1 MEVIQM
7 ATHIISER
15 TTVIPTTRESYKAYQ
30 LLKVAFIAAPLI
42 AGADK
47 FLNILVHWEIYLSPV
62 ISQMISANVFMK
74 FVGVIEIA
82 AAMLVALNPRI
93 GGMVV
98 AFWLWGI
105 ILNLL
110 SIPAF
115 YDIALRDFGLSLG
128 ALALS
133 FLSRDYSQ
141 GSMGLEGSNLEN

>member
-15 TTVIPTTRESYKAYQ
+15 TTVIPTARESYKAYKI
-30 LLKVAFIAAPLI
+30 LKFAFVAALLI
-42 AGADK
+42 AGIDK
-47 FLNILVHWEIYLSPV
+47 FLNMLVHWEIYLSPMV
-62 ISQMISANVFMK
+62 SRMIDPNLFMRL
-74 FVGVIEIA
+74 VGVIEIA
-82 AAMLVALNPRI
+82 AAVLVVVNPRI

-133 FLSRDYSQ
+133 FLSKDYAH
-141 GSMGLEGSNLEN
+141 GNTALEGGSLET